1 MFEKEELAL
10 IHKAV
15 SELTIKGS
23 DSHIVSGLLNKVAEI
38 YSKPPITN
46 KDIIELAK
54 TPKDSS
60 KKGK

>member
-23 DSHIVSGLLNKVAEI
+23 DSYVVSRLLDKVVVLHETPPTPPPTSTKAKAE
-38 YSKPPITN
+38 K
-46 KDIIELAK
+46 
-54 TPKDSS
+54 
-60 KKGK
+60 